1 MDYHLAMENA
11 TAKNE
16 IEDWMLVFAQVE
28 PQIKRAL
35 EYSGG
40 THTSEDIF
48 IGIAEG
54 YFQLWA
60 KNGSVGITE
69 IIHSPR
75 VKTLNV
81 FLTAGRMEDVKATFP
96 EVEKY
101 ARQAQCDRITLLGRK
116 GWAKSFLKDEGFE
129 PKAELLAKD
138 L

>member
-1 MDYHLAMENA
+1 MENA

-16 IEDWMLVFAQVE
+16 IEDWMLVFAKVE

-35 EYSGG
+35 KYSGG

-60 KNGSVGITE
+60 TNGTVGITE
-69 IIHSPR
+69 IVESPR
-75 VKTLNV
+75 VKTLNI
-81 FLTAGRMEDVKATFP
+81 FLAAGRMEDAKATLP
-96 EVEKY
+96 KIEEY
-101 ARQAQCDRITLLGRK
+101 ARQVGCSRITLLGRK

-138 L
+138 I